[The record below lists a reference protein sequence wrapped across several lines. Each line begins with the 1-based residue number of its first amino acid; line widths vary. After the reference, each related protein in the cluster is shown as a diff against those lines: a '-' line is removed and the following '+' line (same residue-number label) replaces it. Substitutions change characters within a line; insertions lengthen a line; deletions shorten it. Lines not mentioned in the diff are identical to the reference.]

1 MSAHVLLKLLKE
13 LGKNASLTFY
23 LCFLMSLIKSII
35 QELNS
40 SFYLS
45 YDPKTTLKLRFLHE
59 NAKILP
65 KIHNVITAIDAM
77 LPKSVNHKC
86 FIDFNTWHYIT
97 CRCDVI

>member
-45 YDPKTTLKLRFLHE
+45 YDPIKQL
-59 NAKILP
+59 
-65 KIHNVITAIDAM
+65 
-77 LPKSVNHKC
+77 
-86 FIDFNTWHYIT
+86 
-97 CRCDVI
+97 